1 MQPQNTAAHPTLIGK
16 HMNKKTVRYIASR
29 IVSIALAAT
38 LVFAM
43 MPMETVSAASLKAGM
58 TGTAVKALQQQLVKR
73 GYLSSAD
80 GDYGS
85 GTTAA
90 VKLFQQ
96 HAGLTADGVAGS
108 GTQAALDKI
117 TGDGKTNLTLK
128 VGSESSQVTILQ
140 KKLAALGYLSISSYT
155 THFGSATK
163 DALIKFQKAAKL
175 TADGVANPRTLIKI
189 YSTSGGSSSTGGS
202 TSGSTTL
209 KQGMSGAAVKTLQTH
224 LVKRGY
230 LKSADGKFG
239 SGTAAA
245 VKLFQKQAGLKA
257 DGVAGATT
265 QNLLYKLT
273 GDGKTNQTLKS
284 GQTSSQIT
292 VLQKRLAALGYLD
305 VSSYTTSFGADTKAA
320 VVKFQ
325 KKAGLTA
332 DGAAGPMTLIR
343 LYSSSAPVYMTKGEK
358 VLAAAKQY
366 LGCKYVYGTA
376 GPSTF
381 DCSGLVYY
389 VYKHHFGITV
399 PRSAKSMVTAGV
411 AVEGGLRNAKPG
423 DILCFGNTIS
433 TVGHVAIYVGN
444 NQYLHSPQTGEVVKI
459 ETLSQKR
466 INTCVAVRRI
476 FTSD

>member
-1 MQPQNTAAHPTLIGK
+1 MQSQPNTTHPALIVK
-16 HMNKKTVRYIASR
+16 RAMKRNPRRTVTR
-29 IVSIALAAT
+29 ILSFALAAAIAFS
-38 LVFAM
+38 LI
-43 MPMETVSAASLKAGM
+43 PMATASAASLKEGM
-58 TGTAVKALQQQLVKR
+58 SGTAVKALQQQLVKR
-73 GYLSSAD
+73 GYLSGAD
-80 GDYGS
+80 GKYGK

-108 GTQAALDKI
+108 ATQDALSKI
-117 TGDGKTNLTLK
+117 SGDGKTNLTLK
-128 VGSESSQVTILQ
+128 VGSDSSQVTILQ

-155 THFGSATK
+155 AHYGTATK
-163 DALIKFQKAAKL
+163 DAVVKFQKAAKL
-175 TADGVANPRTLIKI
+175 TADGVANPKTLIKV
-189 YSTSGGSSSTGGS
+189 YSAKASGGSSTPEGAS
-202 TSGSTTL
+202 L
-209 KQGMSGAAVKTLQTH
+209 KKGMSGATVKTLQTH

-239 SGTAAA
+239 SGTATA

-265 QNLLYKLT
+265 QNLLYKLSGT
-273 GDGKTNQTLKS
+273 GKTNQTLKS
-284 GQTSSQIT
+284 GQKSSEVTI
-292 VLQKRLAALGYLD
+292 LQKRLEALGYLD
-305 VSSYTTSFGADTKAA
+305 TSTFTTTFDTATKNA
-320 VVKFQ
+320 VIKFQ

-343 LYSSSAPVYMTKGEK
+343 LYSPSAPVYMTKGEK
-358 VLAAAKQY
+358 VVAAAKQY
-366 LGCKYVYGTA
+366 LGKKYVYGTA

-399 PRSAKSMVTAGV
+399 PRSSKSMINAGV
-411 AVEGGLRNAKPG
+411 AVEGGLKNAKPG
-423 DILCFGNTIS
+423 DILCFGNTLS
-433 TVGHVAIYVGN
+433 TVGHVAFYIGN
-444 NQYLHSPQTGEVVKI
+444 NQYLHAPQTGDVVKI